1 MKDQKGITLISL
13 IVYILLM
20 TLIIAL
26 LSNITVSF
34 YTSINNFDRES
45 ESAVAFSKFNMY
57 FLNDIRRENSK
68 LSETTS
74 NTIVIVYGGEGSE
87 EVSIKYSI
95 KDKALY
101 RNKVKICDGINDY
114 KIVSD
119 KQENTVTITLT
130 MGRYRKTTK
139 YKIENYIFS

>member
-87 EVSIKYSI
+87 KVSIKYSI
-95 KDKALY
+95 QDKALY

-130 MGRYRKTTK
+130 MGRYKKTTK